1 MIEIIHQEGASHDL
15 LSVTQMCAALE
26 ITRAD
31 YYRHRF
37 PQSEVEADLEL
48 RDLIQRLALE
58 MSAYGY
64 RRITHELRRRGV
76 VVNHKRV
83 LRADS
88 ARIIS
93 YA

>member
-1 MIEIIHQEGASHDL
+1 MIDL
-15 LSVTQMCAALE
+15 ILDEVTNNTALSVGQMCAALD
-26 ITRAD
+26 IARAD
-31 YYRHRF
+31 YYPHQDLQR
-37 PQSEVEADLEL
+37 EVAADLEL
-48 RDLIQRLALE
+48 RHQLQGIALE

-88 ARIIS
+88 ARTIS
-93 YA
+93 CV